1 MSVAQMVIIAVV
13 IILGI
18 VIFFLILKAMKLAA
32 KKGGVA
38 ENKTTALPLDEQL
51 RRLESLR
58 KENLISELEYNEKRK
73 KIMDV

>member
-1 MSVAQMVIIAVV
+1 MSMGQMVVIAAV

-18 VIFFLILKAMKLAA
+18 VIFFLIFKAMNLFA
-32 KKGGVA
+32 KNGGAA

-73 KIMDV
+73 KIMGT